1 MGNHRIKLVTPGNS
15 TLQFFRLTQNQPF
28 GSYQRYLVG
37 NTDNQF
43 LLIERLRDEVIRAN
57 LKPFTI
63 SAVLFSAVRKMI
75 GISAVFGF
83 DFKC

>member
-1 MGNHRIKLVTPGNS
+1 MGNHRIKLVTSGNS

-57 LKPFTI
+57 LKPLHNICRTI
-63 SAVLFSAVRKMI
+63 QCGQKDDWN
-75 GISAVFGF
+75 IS
-83 DFKC
+83 CIRI